1 MSEHAERRW
10 SSDQGSR
17 KDISELACNLCK
29 RRKTKWRPRN
39 RSHHGQ
45 SNSRSEG
52 HKGGSSENAP
62 KDAMSMPQ
70 APSDRDT
77 VQGHVSVPPPG
88 HEARPSITSLIDLA
102 SYPPSPISTVFDDAS
117 TDVSESSDQAAA
129 NFVRAISLSSLIHP
143 THESR
148 QEPPSPSQQSAAAV
162 SSDGFFINLVGAQR
176 LIDQA
181 CDTLNIS
188 VDNLQTLTDLYLDNM
203 TAFSLFHRPTFGA
216 KIQTI
221 TSLST
226 LVALLASMFSVSI
239 KFFPACSEAGGPD
252 AGSLPSSD
260 QFHKIA
266 TKALDDS
273 LRETDDE
280 APSLSVLQAMVLCT
294 FNELIRGVRGKGWR
308 LLGSCVRVAYEQ
320 HLNLID
326 YGAPILPPRDEDG
339 IRRWVGKEEERRC
352 WWAIWEMDV
361 FASTIKRCP
370 LAIDWS
376 VNETYLPIPDRD
388 WFNGQYRQSSF
399 LHPQPCERWKRLKK
413 CDNDSPT
420 AWFIVLNSIMRDA
433 QALARG
439 SLQGIRSDW
448 RGQDETTDLQ
458 QYFKNVFCKKSPVAG
473 DQQLYFLSQAL
484 QQTVSAL
491 PTKLAYQGERLFSH
505 ALSAQAPP
513 NSGSSAA
520 QATLV
525 DVARYSLFLMT
536 QLARFQIFHHQ
547 AFGEIASGTLFT
559 EIAPDPPFGWTSTP
573 RPPAGAISNCEGL
586 RNCLEAADNIQFVL
600 QNAPEWHVK
609 WLNPFLAST
618 VWLAASLQILRKV
631 YGLGTEAETESK
643 LALLRLTCQRYSL
656 FWGTPLTLL
665 RNVDSLERLL
675 RHKRRLLAELEV
687 RSAAKQ
693 RGARLRSAGAAP
705 SPALADMKDGLQGRL
720 NESLDGMDPLVPA
733 DFMPELFDPSA
744 FIPDLEGF
752 APGARTQTASG
763 SPMTTNWIGMLS
775 ERGQLDDISFDSYAD
790 LFFPLAPPQEVDQS
804 PRAGSLAVPR
814 G

>member
-1 MSEHAERRW
+1 MYPKTPCPCRR
-10 SSDQGSR
+10 SLQ
-17 KDISELACNLCK
+17 
-29 RRKTKWRPRN
+29 
-39 RSHHGQ
+39 
-45 SNSRSEG
+45 
-52 HKGGSSENAP
+52 
-62 KDAMSMPQ
+62 
-70 APSDRDT
+70 DRDT
-77 VQGHVSVPPPG
+77 LQGHVPIPPPG
-88 HEARPSITSLIDLA
+88 HEARPSITGLIDLA

-117 TDVSESSDQAAA
+117 TDVSDTSDQAAA

-148 QEPPSPSQQSAAAV
+148 QEPPSQQSAAAA

-181 CDTLNIS
+181 CDALNIS

-216 KIQTI
+216 KDTDHHIPFYPGSPARFHVLRVDQV
-221 TSLST
+221 LS
-226 LVALLASMFSVSI
+226 SVLRG
-239 KFFPACSEAGGPD
+239 GGPD

-260 QFHKIA
+260 HFHKIA

-280 APSLSVLQAMVLCT
+280 VPSLSVLQAMVLCT

-376 VNETYLPIPDRD
+376 VNEIYLPIPDRD

-399 LHPQPCERWKRLKK
+399 LHPQPGERWKRLKK

-484 QQTVSAL
+484 QQTVSSL
-491 PTKLAYQGERLFSH
+491 PTKLTYQGERLFSH
-505 ALSAQAPP
+505 AQSAQAPP

-536 QLARFQIFHHQ
+536 H
-547 AFGEIASGTLFT
+547 
-559 EIAPDPPFGWTSTP
+559 
-573 RPPAGAISNCEGL
+573 
-586 RNCLEAADNIQFVL
+586 
-600 QNAPEWHVK
+600 
-609 WLNPFLAST
+609 T

-665 RNVDSLERLL
+665 RNVDSLEKLL

-687 RSAAKQ
+687 CSAAKQ

-705 SPALADMKDGLQGRL
+705 SLALADMKDGLEGRL
-720 NESLDGMDPLVPA
+720 NESLDGMDPLAPA

-763 SPMTTNWIGMLS
+763 SPMTTNWIGMLVGA
-775 ERGQLDDISFDSYAD
+775 R
-790 LFFPLAPPQEVDQS
+790 PT
-804 PRAGSLAVPR
+804 R
-814 G
+814 